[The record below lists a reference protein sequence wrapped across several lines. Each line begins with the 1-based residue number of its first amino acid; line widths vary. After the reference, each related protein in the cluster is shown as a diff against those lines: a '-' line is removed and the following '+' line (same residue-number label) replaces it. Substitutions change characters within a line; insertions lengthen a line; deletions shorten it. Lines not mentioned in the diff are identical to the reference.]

1 MSGRKET
8 IFTKFVILLASRFI
22 VSMQLKGEGYLSP

>member
-8 IFTKFVILLASRFI
+8 IFTKFVILLTSRFI
-22 VSMQLKGEGYLSP
+22 DSMQLKWEGYLSP